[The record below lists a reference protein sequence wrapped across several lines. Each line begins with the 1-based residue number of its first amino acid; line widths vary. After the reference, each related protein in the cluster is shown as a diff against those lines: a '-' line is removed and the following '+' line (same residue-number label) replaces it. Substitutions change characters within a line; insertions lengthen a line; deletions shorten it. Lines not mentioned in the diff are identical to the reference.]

1 MSLRRMAEIRQ
12 VKNLKEGILKEV
24 LLVVSEVGWL
34 GLVYQYIGHCQ
45 KVEKMMNCYLNI
57 VSSLRKIS

>member
-1 MSLRRMAEIRQ
+1 MS
-12 VKNLKEGILKEV
+12 
-24 LLVVSEVGWL
+24 VVSEVGWL